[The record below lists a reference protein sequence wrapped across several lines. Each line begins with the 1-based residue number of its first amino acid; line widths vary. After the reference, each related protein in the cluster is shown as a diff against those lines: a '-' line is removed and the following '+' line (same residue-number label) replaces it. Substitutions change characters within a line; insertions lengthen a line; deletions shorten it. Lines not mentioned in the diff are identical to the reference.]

1 MFGVFKNCNHMM
13 AKSKKEEKALAE
25 LEEEFKQPD
34 YKFEKVFSLAGIL
47 SAGTI
52 MALAGI
58 QLYNNVKSKSITTNG
73 ASVTVSF
80 SDYIKADPITSFAP
94 FFWTFST
101 VLSGF
106 CLICAELR
114 FDSLIRNF
122 RLLRSPIG
130 KGIFCLY
137 LSSFYVNDSNQSM
150 LYIANI
156 IVAVLGILYIS
167 TGLFCKKKNII
178 VPE

>member
-1 MFGVFKNCNHMM
+1 M
-13 AKSKKEEKALAE
+13 AMSKKEEKALAD

-34 YKFEKVFSLAGIL
+34 YKYEKVFSLAGIL
-47 SAGTI
+47 SAGVI

-58 QLYNNVKSKSITTNG
+58 QLYNNVKSR
-73 ASVTVSF
+73 SVTAGTTVVKLNF
-80 SDYIKADPITSFAP
+80 TDVAKNDPITSFAP
-94 FFWTFST
+94 FFWAFST

-106 CLICAELR
+106 CLICGELR

-137 LSSFYVNDSNQSM
+137 LSSFYINDSKESM

-156 IVAVLGILYIS
+156 VVAVLGVLYIIS
-167 TGLFCKKKNII
+167 GLFCKKKSVI

>member
-1 MFGVFKNCNHMM
+1 M
-13 AKSKKEEKALAE
+13 AMSKKEEKALAE

-58 QLYNNVKSKSITTNG
+58 QLYNNVKSKSVTTG
-73 ASVTVSF
+73 TKVTQLNFTDV
-80 SDYIKADPITSFAP
+80 IKNDPITSFAP
-94 FFWTFST
+94 FFWAFST
-101 VLSGF
+101 VMSGF
-106 CLICAELR
+106 CLICGELR

-156 IVAVLGILYIS
+156 VVAVLGVLYIM
-167 TGLFCKKKNII
+167 TGLFCKKKSAIA
-178 VPE
+178 PE